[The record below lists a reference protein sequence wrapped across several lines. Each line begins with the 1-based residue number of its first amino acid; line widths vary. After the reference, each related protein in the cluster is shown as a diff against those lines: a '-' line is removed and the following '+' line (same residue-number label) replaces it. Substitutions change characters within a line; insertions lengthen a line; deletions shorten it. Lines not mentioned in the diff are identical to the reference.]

1 MKKII
6 FVSMT
11 ALIVSLPAMANSVN
25 PSSGTSV
32 MNPATGN
39 TVTTEESTTI
49 KSSSKPVSNDAQMM
63 DDSTSSSRTTTTT
76 TTEEIEAQ
84 EDVQDHDKMNHAS
97 GATTEEMESEE

>member
-49 KSSSKPVSNDAQMM
+49 KSSSRPASDAQMV

-84 EDVQDHDKMNHAS
+84 EDVQDQDKMNHAS